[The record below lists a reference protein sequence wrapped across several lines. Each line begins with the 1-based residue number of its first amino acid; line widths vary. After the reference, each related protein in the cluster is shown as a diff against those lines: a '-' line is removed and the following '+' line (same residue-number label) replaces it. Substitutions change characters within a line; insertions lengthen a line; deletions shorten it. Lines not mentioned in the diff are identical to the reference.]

1 MCLST
6 SHRLIHVIVSCALPL
21 LGRAGALRPNATN
34 LLHLTSV
41 LPPEIFG
48 TMSCC
53 GHEHHHHHGDDADHV
68 KPGEGH
74 QDLLYAAIDREQV
87 SALNEQYEVCGTGQW
102 RVAWIS

>member
-21 LGRAGALRPNATN
+21 LGRAGALRPNATYST
-34 LLHLTSV
+34 LLPYCHRKFL
-41 LPPEIFG
+41 G